1 MVKRLILP
9 AANVNTNSL
18 VGAVLS
24 ESDTVTGLQNGTSY
38 VAFKLSDASVSFTPD
53 LPLSNQNLT
62 GETLD
67 EFSVLLTFEAAA
79 GGSFNLDP
87 YNLPRLVFNV
97 ASKGYD
103 DNGNLTT
110 VNRTVYGMRVSRKP
124 HGQETQLDVVDNGN
138 GTLTAR
144 IVLSEYIHTPDV
156 ITVSTLAGWYTGMA
170 AQSNLP
176 VVNDLAIPYFTPQ
189 GTWIRHDR
197 EIINS
202 STYRP
207 KITICHAY
215 ARNGR
220 ALAAV
225 RFFISDQAGNT
236 VTSLVNSANLETY
249 SASGLSTEYYG
260 NDIDLSTLTQG
271 HVCTVDAEFYPWIG
285 DAFRISVH
293 GEPYPSPNLS
303 VLQFLNNRTGA
314 YGTAYAY
321 VSPTGNDTTGVASST
336 AATAEAAPFLT
347 LSAAAIAIQNF
358 NNANFGRNNV
368 SGGII
373 RLLEG
378 VTTMHSNTL
387 LSQRATGEVPLVIES
402 ANPANRATTVLTWT
416 AGATNNCPDRFKLKD
431 LTLRKGVAT
440 NVTGFSNDA
449 TLAALANYTF
459 VTENCVWDLNGNAGG
474 TATITRCGIYWSI
487 NDSCTGAMG
496 HLGRLATNCK
506 MTIAIGGRTT
516 GESASSV
523 YHLVAH
529 KDIQSTFGWSLGNAD
544 ANRLQAQ
551 GNIVAYSY
559 LGRNDGSGTTVNTD
573 NITLG
578 PRGFMLLG
586 TIVEHCNNA
595 NTSPAVRMSGD
606 GDVTEVRNVHIKA
619 CTILGARTNY
629 LYNDIGTAGTT
640 KYGTL
645 GQNIIWQINTKADL
659 FVHPT
664 NGGANANRVLNWGV
678 VNHVGCMYNA
688 YLTGS
693 QSGDTFADGNWVG
706 ETRGV
711 GELTG
716 TDATPLLTGFTN
728 DQSGAGAG
736 NGDYHITGT
745 TQIPQ
750 VPAVLM
756 PISRN
761 LFGEAKLLN
770 GLDYAGAV

>member
-1 MVKRLILP
+1 MALNPRVL
-9 AANVNTNSL
+9 AAIIAITSGTVSPSTT
-18 VGAVLS
+18 G
-24 ESDTVTGLQNGTSY
+24 DTR
-38 VAFKLSDASVSFTPD
+38 
-53 LPLSNQNLT
+53 
-62 GETLD
+62 D
-67 EFSVLLTFEAAA
+67 EFSVLVTFEAAS
-79 GGSFNLDP
+79 GGSFTLDP
-87 YNLPRLVFNV
+87 YGTPRMVFNV
-97 ASKGYD
+97 ASRGYD
-103 DNGNLTT
+103 DNGNLVT

-156 ITVSTLAGWYTGMA
+156 ITVSTLAGWYTEMS

-202 STYRP
+202 ATYRP
-207 KITICHAY
+207 KLVIGHAY

-220 ALAAV
+220 AVAAV
-225 RFFISDQAGNT
+225 RFILSDQSGNS
-236 VTSLVNSANLETY
+236 VTSLVSSTNVETF
-249 SASGLSTEYYG
+249 SASGLSAEYYG
-260 NDIDLSTLTQG
+260 NDIDISTLTQG
-271 HVCTVDAEFYPWIG
+271 QLITVDAEIFPWVG
-285 DAFRISVH
+285 DSFRISVN
-293 GEPYPSPNLS
+293 GEAYPSPNLS
-303 VLQFLNNRTGA
+303 VLMFLNNRTGA

-347 LSAAAIAIQNF
+347 LSAAAIAIQTF
-358 NNANFGRNNV
+358 NNTNFGRNNV

-373 RLLEG
+373 RLAEG

-387 LSQRATGEVPLVIES
+387 LSQRPTGEVPLIVEP

-416 AGATNNCPDRFKLKD
+416 AGASNNCPDRFKLKD

-440 NVTGFSNDA
+440 NVTGFSNDS
-449 TLAALANYTF
+449 TLETLANYTF
-459 VTENCVWDLNGNAGG
+459 VTENCIWDLNGNAGG
-474 TATITRCGIYWSI
+474 SASITRCGIYWSI

-496 HLGRLATNCK
+496 HLGRLSTNCK

-544 ANRLQAQ
+544 AGRVQAQ
-551 GNIVAYSY
+551 GNIFAYSY
-559 LGRNDGSGTTVNTD
+559 LGRNNGGAPTISTDGVQFGS
-573 NITLG
+573 
-578 PRGFMLLG
+578 RGFMMLG

-595 NTSPAVRMSGD
+595 TTSPAVRLFGD
-606 GDVTEVRNVHIKA
+606 SDVTEVRNVHIKA
-619 CTILGARTNY
+619 CTILGSRVNY
-629 LYNDIGTAGTT
+629 LYNDIGTAGTK

-645 GQNIIWQINTKADL
+645 GQNVIWQINTKADL

-664 NGGANANRVLNWGV
+664 DGANGNRILNWGV
-678 VNHVGCMYNA
+678 VNHVGCSYNA

-693 QSGDTFADGNWVG
+693 ASGDTFADGNWVG

-711 GELTG
+711 GEITG
-716 TDATPLLTGFTN
+716 TDASPVLTGFAN

-750 VPAVLM
+750 VPAFHM
-756 PISRN
+756 AISRN

-770 GLDYAGAV
+770 GTDFAGAV